1 MGARGYGAAQPVYL
15 SEQPPIHEVR
25 LSERDSIMFAGFRD
39 LLGVKEL
46 EVILDQ
52 SEKTVRKMLA
62 DGTLPSVRIGE
73 RVYCPKARLIE
84 HVVAQCGE
92 ARHE

>member
-1 MGARGYGAAQPVYL
+1 MAPRGYAAGQAVYL
-15 SEQPPIHEVR
+15 SDRPQPVEVH
-25 LSERDSIMFAGFRD
+25 LSKEDSVMFAGFRD

-52 SEKTVRKMLA
+52 SEKTIRKMLA

-84 HVVAQCGE
+84 HIVAQCGE
-92 ARHE
+92 VG

>member
-1 MGARGYGAAQPVYL
+1 MAARGYSAAQPVYL
-15 SEQPPIHEVR
+15 SDRPQPVEVH
-25 LSERDSIMFAGFRD
+25 LSKEDSVMFAGFRD

-52 SEKTVRKMLA
+52 SEKTIRKMLA

-84 HVVAQCGE
+84 YVVSQCGE
-92 ARHE
+92 VR

>member
-1 MGARGYGAAQPVYL
+1 MAPRGYAAGQAVYL
-15 SEQPPIHEVR
+15 SDRPQPVEVH
-25 LSERDSIMFAGFRD
+25 LSKEDSVMFAGFRD

-52 SEKTVRKMLA
+52 SEKTIRKMLA

-84 HVVAQCGE
+84 YVVSQCGE
-92 ARHE
+92 VR